1 VGRCD
6 LHSARSGRGDGAAGV
21 GEALLGHEAA
31 ADQPLG
37 GCGARK
43 APLARV
49 GRKLPKG
56 NGATIRN
63 KYSVTYVHELRARE
77 HRANAKRGAGTL
89 RWQRRSKASGEE
101 DDTCTEDMK
110 GIAA

>member
-1 VGRCD
+1 
-6 LHSARSGRGDGAAGV
+6 V

-77 HRANAKRGAGTL
+77 RRANAKRGAGTL

-101 DDTCTEDMK
+101 DDTSTEDMK

>member
-1 VGRCD
+1 MEQLAWGRRC
-6 LHSARSGRGDGAAGV
+6 LAMRRLQISSS
-21 GEALLGHEAA
+21 E
-31 ADQPLG
+31 
-37 GCGARK
+37 ARK

-77 HRANAKRGAGTL
+77 RRANAKRGAGTL

-101 DDTCTEDMK
+101 DDTSTEDMK